1 MKRKA
6 ALLAALALSLAVP
19 AAMPS
24 AVFAA
29 EASISAAAGTTIDAI
44 ASVAPGGTVTISG
57 TTNAQEVIIK
67 VLNPDGTVLFFDAVK
82 ASEGKYRDSFALS
95 PNAAAGSYQV
105 VAGQGTDVATATFSV
120 TSGSGSVYIPPVAPP
135 VDPAFQQVKF
145 GTSDVSAPVNG
156 VATLDASKVAA
167 ANLQLL
173 FPPAVRQTVGDN
185 SLRIALAGG
194 SVTLPKEVL
203 AALAE
208 LAGTDTGAGFAL
220 NVRALSADEAA
231 SAVAGAAGAGLSPQG
246 QAYELSLGVVLKD
259 GTAKKLDRFAKPV
272 QLQLRV
278 AANANARLAGIY
290 FISDAGAI
298 EYAGG
303 TVKDGVLTAGVSH
316 FSTYGVYAYLKTYKD
331 VPSSYWAAD
340 VIQELTAKH
349 IVEGV
354 SADAFGPKTNVTR
367 AEFATML
374 VRALGLQAAGAAPF
388 SDVPAGSWYAGT
400 VAAAYENGIVTGTG
414 GGKFEPSKA
423 ITRQE
428 MAIMIVNVYE
438 KRSGSAAGGTASD
451 LAGFKDAG
459 AVSGWAKAAV
469 QDAIRAGLMTG
480 SDGRFAPRSNAIR
493 AEAAKVLY
501 NLLFA

>member
-19 AAMPS
+19 ASIPA
-24 AVFAA
+24 AAFAA
-29 EASISAAAGTTIDAI
+29 EASINATAGTTIDAI
-44 ASVAPGGTVTISG
+44 ASLAQGGTVTISG

-67 VLNPDGTVLFFDAVK
+67 VLNPDGTILFFDAVK

-95 PNAAAGSYQV
+95 SNAAVGSYQV
-105 VAGQGTDVATATFSV
+105 VAGQGTDVSTATFSV
-120 TSGSGSVYIPPVAPP
+120 TSNNGTVNIPPVTPP
-135 VDPAFQQVKF
+135 VDPAAQQVRF
-145 GTSDVSAPVNG
+145 TTSDVSAPANG
-156 VATLDASKVAA
+156 IATLDASKPAA
-167 ANLQLL
+167 ANLQIL
-173 FPPAVRQTVGDN
+173 FPPAVGQTVGDN

-203 AALAE
+203 AALGE
-208 LAGTDTGAGFAL
+208 LTGTDGDASFAL

-246 QAYELSLGVVLKD
+246 QAYELSLSVVLKD
-259 GTAKKLDRFAKPV
+259 GTSKKLENFAKPV
-272 QLQLRV
+272 ELQLRLT
-278 AANANARLAGIY
+278 ADANARLAGIY
-290 FISDAGAI
+290 YLTGAGAV
-298 EYAGG
+298 EYVGG
-303 TVKDGVLTAGVSH
+303 TVKDGVITADVSH
-316 FSTYGVYAYLKTYKD
+316 FSKYGVFSYLKTYKD
-331 VPSSYWAAD
+331 VPASYWAAD

-349 IVEGV
+349 VVEGV

-374 VRALGLQAAGAAPF
+374 VRALNLKASKAAPF
-388 SDVPAGSWYAGT
+388 SDVPAGSWYADT
-400 VAAAYENGIVTGTG
+400 VAAAFENGIVTGTG
-414 GGKFEPSKA
+414 GGRFEPSKA

-438 KRSGSAAGGTASD
+438 KRSGSAAGGIASD
-451 LAGFKDAG
+451 LAGFKDAA
-459 AVSGWAKAAV
+459 AVSGWAKEAV
-469 QDAIRAGLMTG
+469 QDAVHAGLMTG
-480 SDGRFAPRSNAIR
+480 SDDRFTPRSNAIR